1 MKAWR
6 ISVIDGDWDEVAYG
20 NTAGQAKVGSQ
31 YYQDCDTDYVD
42 LRATREPN
50 FDREGDDTTPPS
62 DAELVAGGWWVYCRN
77 CDAQVDLNT
86 EERTV
91 VDGRVVFCSAECE
104 QRYMDRMKP
113 FMLAAIG
120 PF

>member
-42 LRATREPN
+42 LRATREPK

-62 DAELVAGGWWVYCRN
+62 EPELVAGGWWVYCRS
-77 CDAQVDLNT
+77 CDTHVSLDT
-86 EERTV
+86 EARV
-91 VDGRVVFCSAECE
+91 VRDGTVFCSAECE
-104 QRYMDRMKP
+104 QRYLHLM
-113 FMLAAIG
+113 G
-120 PF
+120 PFILTEAGPF